1 MASIPYRMCSSDTP
15 YVKAIRKCRA
25 IPIAEKLTQ
34 RVTKLVAIVN
44 LVLNP
49 SFQSLSEGGY
59 RVLFSFGLE
68 HIDDEA
74 RGGSIV

>member
-1 MASIPYRMCSSDTP
+1 M
-15 YVKAIRKCRA
+15 
-25 IPIAEKLTQ
+25 
-34 RVTKLVAIVN
+34 IVN

-59 RVLFSFGLE
+59 RVLFNFGLE

-74 RGGSIV
+74 KGVSLV